1 MHVAITGSSGLIG
14 SALIPAL
21 RGAGHRVLRL
31 VRRTA
36 QAGEVTWDP
45 ARGILDGGALEGV
58 DAVIHLSGE
67 GLADARWTAS
77 RKRALRE
84 SRLNSTD
91 LLARTLASLGRRPSV
106 LLSTSAV
113 GIYGDRGAEV
123 LTEASRPGSGF
134 LAQLAQDWEAAAA
147 PAAAGGIRVAH
158 PRFGVVLTPDGGA
171 LGKMLPPFR
180 LGLGGPFAS
189 GRQWMSWVTLP
200 DVIGLLAYGLTEERV
215 RGPFNAVAPE
225 PVTNAQ
231 FARTLGAVLGRPA
244 IVPVPAFALRLALGE
259 MADQALLASQ
269 RAVPERL
276 LHWGYRFQ
284 HPSLEGGLRAV
295 LSV

>member
-36 QAGEVTWDP
+36 EAGEVTWDP

-67 GLADARWTAS
+67 GLAAARWTES

-84 SRLNSTD
+84 SRLTSTD
-91 LLARTLASLGRRPSV
+91 LLARTLVGLARRPGV
-106 LLSTSAV
+106 LISTSAV

-123 LTEASRPGSGF
+123 LTEASQPGDGF

-180 LGLGGPFAS
+180 LGLGGPFGS

-200 DVIGLLAYGLTEERV
+200 DVIGLLSYGLTEERV

-225 PVTNAQ
+225 PVTNAE

-244 IVPVPAFALRLALGE
+244 IVPIPALALRLALGE

-276 LHWGYRFQ
+276 LHWGYQFQ
-284 HPSLEGGLRAV
+284 HPSLERGLRAV
-295 LSV
+295 LGT

>member
-31 VRRTA
+31 VRRTP
-36 QAGEVTWDP
+36 QAGEVGWDP
-45 ARGILDGGALEGV
+45 ARGILDGGALEGI

-84 SRLNSTD
+84 SRLGSTD
-91 LLARTLASLGRRPSV
+91 LLARTLASLARRPSV

-134 LAQLAQDWEAAAA
+134 LAQLGQDWEAAAA

-180 LGLGGPFAS
+180 LGLGGPFGS

-200 DVIGLLAYGLTEERV
+200 DVIGLLAYGLADERV

-244 IVPVPAFALRLALGE
+244 IVPVPALALRLALGE